1 MQQNEQPGSYEE
13 ALALGFRPID
23 NIETFLSQSVGIDL
37 EAFRLQRHGE
47 TGGARLRDCSTA
59 PPGTPCFD
67 FCYSNGVRVMAFCGP
82 TRQCDRFVQGTCTP
96 F

>member
-13 ALALGFRPID
+13 ALALGFQPID
-23 NIETFLSQSVGIDL
+23 DIETFLSESVGIEAKGFRSESL
-37 EAFRLQRHGE
+37 EAAEAGRI
-47 TGGARLRDCSTA
+47 RDCSTV

-82 TRQCDRFVQGTCTP
+82 THQCDRFVQGTCTP
-96 F
+96 G